1 MQTPVEIAFRHYEPS
16 DEVRAE
22 IAAQALRLEK
32 FSSRIT
38 SCRVVVTGPQNR
50 RRNGDVFEVE
60 LSIAMPNHRDIIV
73 DRRHDDAPERTH
85 VLVAIREA
93 FDAARRQIEEAEREM
108 RGEVKVHAPED
119 RGRVTKVIA
128 GTDYGFIET
137 ADGREVYVHRNAVLD
152 GAYDRL
158 KVGDEVRFVEEEGV
172 KGSQA
177 SAVRLVGPR
186 RSA

>member
-1 MQTPVEIAFRHYEPS
+1 MQTPVEIAFRHYQPS
-16 DEVRAE
+16 DEVRTE
-22 IAAQALRLEK
+22 IAAQTRRLEK
-32 FSSRIT
+32 FGPDIT
-38 SCRVVVTGPQNR
+38 SCHVVVTGPEGR
-50 RRNGDVFEVE
+50 RRNGGLFQVE
-60 LSIAMPNHRDIIV
+60 LRIAMPSRKDVIV
-73 DRRHDDAPERTH
+73 DRRHGDAPEHEHALAAVRQ
-85 VLVAIREA
+85 A
-93 FDAARRQIEEAEREM
+93 FDAARRQIEDAERGL

-128 GTDYGFIET
+128 GADYGFIET